1 VKTYLQSLK
10 SPRRRGRILPQ
21 AALLVLPLTALA
33 QGVIP
38 AEAVPVPT
46 TASPGKP
53 TAIVAMGDSFTSG
66 EAGRWAGNSNDDCGS
81 REGTD
86 RAVVTIAGCDDSTYN
101 RNLVYQPASVAN
113 RCHRSKTAPV
123 LSATAGVDK
132 RINLACSGARSQHL
146 LRASRGGVPFKGEA
160 PQADQL
166 AALIPTHDIK
176 AVFVGIGGNDI
187 GTGFGEVVGECVKDY
202 IFSSGLAEFLEN
214 RCRED
219 TQGAFEPDMGPMQT
233 KVLQTLQEVRDTFRT
248 AGVPDASYRII
259 LVGYPSIMPPSSQ
272 MRYGERN
279 REHTAKCPIWDE
291 DLDYFH
297 SRFMPKLAANLRA
310 TAAVT
315 ASPVEFLDLL
325 PALEGHRLC
334 EDGVGR
340 GARAAADAE
349 WVRMFDARFSPSKVE
364 TVGNQGD
371 YDEQFHPNQF
381 GQQAIGRCYSRL
393 LAAAPVD
400 PRQQRTCRNGP
411 THQPSDMV
419 LAALPTPPAVVDVTA
434 RSVPDNGV
442 REASLVVPAGYGRP
456 AQTAQ
461 VQLDITHPHR
471 GQLRV
476 TLLDNKGKPYVLHNP
491 STATGPNVFLSRNLP
506 FIPADPAGPWRIRV
520 EDLEGGSTGTLN
532 RWGIEF
538 F

>member
-1 VKTYLQSLK
+1 VKTHLQSLK
-10 SPRRRGRILPQ
+10 SPRHRRGVAM

-33 QGVIP
+33 HGVAP
-38 AEAVPVPT
+38 ADAVPVPIQPS
-46 TASPGKP
+46 AKP

-66 EAGRWAGNSNDDCGS
+66 EAGRWAGNSNDDCGD

-86 RAVVTIAGCDDSTYN
+86 RAIVTVAGCDNSTYN
-101 RNLVYQPASVAN
+101 RNLVYQPASVTN
-113 RCHRSKTAPV
+113 KCHRSKTAPIF
-123 LSATAGVDK
+123 AAPIAVDK
-132 RINLACSGARSQHL
+132 KINLACSGAKSQHL
-146 LRASRGGVPFKGEA
+146 LRASRGGVSFKGEA

-166 AALIPTHDIK
+166 AALIPTHDVK
-176 AVFVGIGGNDI
+176 AVFVGVGGNDI
-187 GTGFGEVVGECVKDY
+187 GEGFGQVVSECVEDY
-202 IFSSGLAEFLEN
+202 ILSSGLAEFLEN

-248 AGVPDASYRII
+248 AGVPDANYRII
-259 LVGYPSIMPPSSQ
+259 LVGYPSIMPPSSL

-279 REHTAKCPIWDE
+279 REHTAACPIWDE

-297 SRFMPKLAANLRA
+297 NRFMPKLAANLRA

-325 PALEGHRLC
+325 QAFDGHRLC

-340 GARAAADAE
+340 GPVAPANSE
-349 WVRMFDARFSPSKVE
+349 WVRFFDKV
-364 TVGNQGD
+364 GPQGD
-371 YDEQFHPNQF
+371 HDEQFHPNHF
-381 GQQAIGRCYSRL
+381 GQQAIGTCYARVFTIKPVTPTGQRRCLNGSSR
-393 LAAAPVD
+393 
-400 PRQQRTCRNGP
+400 
-411 THQPSDMV
+411 QPSDMV
-419 LAALPTPPAVVDVTA
+419 LAAVATPPTVVDVTA

-442 REASLVVPAGYGRP
+442 REATLVVPAGSGRP
-456 AQTAQ
+456 AATAQ

-476 TLLDNKGKPYVLHNP
+476 TLFDNKGKAYVLHNP
-491 STATGPNVFLSRNLP
+491 STATGPNVFFSKNIP
-506 FIPADPAGPWRIRV
+506 FIPADPAGTWRIRV
-520 EDLEGGSTGTLN
+520 EDLEAGSTGTLN